1 MSVPGPIR
9 IAIEMA
15 GAFVLAAAIILMS
28 VAPLAAAGPNL
39 PPAEYKPLPV
49 DTQIKYDNRSY
60 EVTRTEGFLYL
71 GGTNEQ

>member
-28 VAPLAAAGPNL
+28 VAPPAAAGPNL
-39 PPAEYKPLPV
+39 PPAEHKPLPV

-71 GGTNEQ
+71 GRTNEQ